1 MIFRKLVLFVIA
13 FVLLCNCAGNSP
25 KPVTPLD
32 NVLSQFEEISEIPS
46 PSPLALVPIPR
57 PSTPPTDDDFYAFRL
72 ERGNQAPFSG
82 ILLSDRAAAF
92 VLTEHEAMYERFS
105 LALNQQLEMDFA
117 RLVRDRN
124 ELYLQI
130 NTDRAR
136 FRLILTTQQR
146 HIEDL
151 NNIIENKNT
160 DFWEKFWLV
169 TGGVG
174 AGLIIGVITGFF
186 VAQ

>member
-1 MIFRKLVLFVIA
+1 MIIKKIFLSFLA
-13 FVLLCNCAGNSP
+13 FMFLCNCAGSRP
-25 KPVTPLD
+25 KPMTPLD
-32 NVLSQFEEISEIPS
+32 NVLEQFSEIEQIPT
-46 PSPLALVPIPR
+46 PTPLTLVPIPR
-57 PSTPPTDDDFYAFRL
+57 ASDPPSDDDFYAFRL
-72 ERGNQAPFSG
+72 ERGTQAPFSG

-92 VLTEHEAMYERFS
+92 VLTEHEAAYERFS
-105 LALNQQLEMDFA
+105 LALSQQLELDFA

-130 NTDRAR
+130 NSDRAR

-151 NNIIENKNT
+151 NTIIENKNT

-169 TGGVG
+169 TGGIG
-174 AGLIIGVITGFF
+174 AGLIVGIITGFF